1 MQTFTYPA
9 KIVEACPNDFV
20 VQFIDVPEAISGGAT
35 LDDALAEAAEAL
47 EVAVEYYLNE
57 GRDVPDP
64 SPLRKGQHGVAL
76 APAVA
81 ARLLLTRTMADQ
93 KLSKVAL
100 AARMGRD
107 EKVIR
112 RILSGKGASLELIL
126 EALSAVGV
134 RPALA
139 V

>member
-1 MQTFTYPA
+1 MHPLTYPA
-9 KIVEACPNDFV
+9 KVVEAQPNDFV
-20 VQFIDVPEAISGGAT
+20 VQFIDIPEAISGGAT
-35 LDDALAEAAEAL
+35 VDEALAEAAEAL

-57 GRDVPDP
+57 GRAIPDP
-64 SPLRKGQHGVAL
+64 SPVRGGQHDVAL
-76 APAVA
+76 APAIA
-81 ARLLLTRTMADQ
+81 ARLLLIRTMTEQ

-107 EKVIR
+107 EKVVR
-112 RILSGKGASLELIL
+112 RVLSGKGASLDLTL
-126 EALSAVGV
+126 AALKAIGV